1 MKTRAKRAE
10 ERLKFLEKLNNRP
23 KKTRNYVGDIER
35 LSCAGNK
42 ASPLK
47 IKISRDQIG
56 AFAIQNFSI
65 DDELPALIKQEPIDD
80 EYEVGQNK
88 AANQVKKDNFE
99 KKSVAT
105 QCHSN
110 HNELW
115 LYVGRNE
122 KKTANAQTQTSPF
135 YDENGFCNPDCQF
148 LLFGRYCGPL
158 CQFIRLMIQ

>member
-10 ERLKFLEKLNNRP
+10 ERLKFLEKLNKRP
-23 KKTRNYVGDIER
+23 KKIKNYVGDIEKP
-35 LSCAGNK
+35 SCGGNK
-42 ASPLK
+42 ALPLK

-56 AFAIQNFSI
+56 SLSIQNFSI

-80 EYEVGQNK
+80 EYEVGQNM
-88 AANQVKKDNFE
+88 AVNQAKKDNIE

-105 QCHSN
+105 QCYSN

-122 KKTANAQTQTSPF
+122 KKTANAQTQTLQF
-135 YDENGFCNPDCQF
+135 HDENGFCNADCQF
-148 LLFGRYCGPL
+148 LLFGQYCGPS
-158 CQFIRLMIQ
+158 CQFIRLMNQ